1 VVCERVQD
9 GNRLHARPTGLMW
22 CCSAVLPSAVRWHR
36 NGGSDVIPLV
46 NACMTFKVVR
56 LISRPFST
64 CLPCV
69 HIHVQVIILGNTK
82 MLLQLITMY
91 ATKTPYRASHAQ
103 RSETTENTTPTP
115 GHALV
120 FDARKSKQDMDSQFN
135 TEMTPHASYIILMH
149 PEPA

>member
-1 VVCERVQD
+1 
-9 GNRLHARPTGLMW
+9 
-22 CCSAVLPSAVRWHR
+22 
-36 NGGSDVIPLV
+36 
-46 NACMTFKVVR
+46 MTSKVVR
-56 LISRPFST
+56 LISRQFST

-82 MLLQLITMY
+82 KLLQLITMY

-103 RSETTENTTPTP
+103 SSETTENTTPTP

-149 PEPA
+149 SEPA